1 MFARNVA
8 FSLKPNSVAEFT
20 QKFESDV
27 LPLLQRQPGFRDEFI
42 LLSDDNIHGH
52 AISLWETREHADAY
66 EKNSYPQVLAALE
79 TIVVGTPKGR
89 ISNVLHSTVAVATVS
104 ATAA

>member
-27 LPLLQRQPGFRDEFI
+27 LPLLQKQPGFRHEFV
-42 LLSDDNIHGH
+42 LLSDDNAHGH
-52 AISLWETREHADAY
+52 AISLWDSREHADAY
-66 EKNSYPQVLAALE
+66 DKKSYLQVLAALE
-79 TIVVGTPKGR
+79 PVIVGAPKVR
-89 ISNVLHSTVAVATVS
+89 TSDVLHSTVEMATVS
-104 ATAA
+104 ATAV